1 MDVPETRY
9 AKSGGFNIAYQ
20 VFGDGFLDLVF
31 VSGILLNLESAWSEP
46 FWRRVMESNARLGRV
61 ILLDRRGSGLSD
73 RLPPG
78 SVPSLEERIDDISV
92 VMEAAGSER
101 AVIFGSIEG
110 GQVAMVFAATY
121 PERTEAL
128 VLFNTFARL
137 PGADD
142 PDLKARIVRMI
153 EREWGSGLYA
163 RWWGRSEEHRKVIG
177 RWERLAATPTA
188 AAELIRTNFETDVS
202 DVLGS
207 IRVPTLV
214 MQSRGDPLLSG
225 GRDIAEQIPGSRYVE
240 LEMPTLFY
248 ERHQLDELIGVVQE
262 FLTGH
267 RPEPDL
273 DRVLKTVL
281 FTDIVGST
289 QRAARVGDRR
299 WKELLDQH
307 DTAIRGSL
315 ERFRGTEINTT
326 GDGFLAAFDGPARAV
341 RCAQAISADALRFGL
356 EVRAGV
362 HTGEC
367 EARGDDLAGIA
378 VHIGARVASLAGPGE
393 VLVTSTV
400 RDLVA
405 GSGIEFADRGAHS
418 LKGVPGE
425 WQVLVVTA

>member
-1 MDVPETRY
+1 M
-9 AKSGGFNIAYQ
+9 
-20 VFGDGFLDLVF
+20 DLVF

-46 FWRRVMESNARLGRV
+46 FWRRVMESTARLGRV

-78 SVPSLEERIDDISV
+78 SVPSLEERIDDIAV
-92 VMEAAGSER
+92 VMDAAGSER
-101 AVIFGSIEG
+101 AVIYGSIEG
-110 GQVAMVFAATY
+110 GQVAIVFAATY
-121 PERTEAL
+121 PERTDAL
-128 VLFNTFARL
+128 VLFNTYAHL

-142 PDLKARIVRMI
+142 PDLKARIMRTI

-177 RWERLAATPTA
+177 RWERLAATPSA
-188 AAELIRTNFETDVS
+188 AAALVRTNFETDVR

-214 MQSRGDPLLSG
+214 MQSRGDPLLIG
-225 GRDIAEQIPGSRYVE
+225 GREIAEQIRGSRYVE
-240 LEMPTLFY
+240 LEMPTLFF
-248 ERHQLDELIGVVQE
+248 EKHHLDELLGVMQE

-267 RPEPDL
+267 RAEPDV

-289 QRAARVGDRR
+289 ERAAEVGDRK

-307 DTAIRGSL
+307 DAAMREEL
-315 ERFRGTEINTT
+315 ERFRGDEIKTT

-341 RCAQAISADALRFGL
+341 RCAQAVGEEARRLGL
-356 EVRAGV
+356 AVRAGV

-367 EARGDDLAGIA
+367 ELRGDDLAGIA

-393 VLVTSTV
+393 VFVTSTV

-405 GSGIEFADRGAHS
+405 GSGIEFADRGRHE

-425 WQVLVVTA
+425 WQLLAVCS